1 MKKKGFSFE
10 RRLVSKDSSPSLG
23 RARAVMVIVF
33 LVNNQWPLKGTRG
46 RRQLTTS
53 KNALGSSQFWI
64 GRLKVGGTYISD
76 ESSGTELV

>member
-1 MKKKGFSFE
+1 
-10 RRLVSKDSSPSLG
+10 LVSKDSSPSLG

-33 LVNNQWPLKGTRG
+33 LVNNQWPLQGTRG

-64 GRLKVGGTYISD
+64 GGDRRL
-76 ESSGTELV
+76 EELTSRTNPLEMS